1 YYEDYIAQWDS
12 FLRDMRL
19 APLSDLNVASENLKD
34 LSSADSALKRLLT
47 AVVQETDLTRSDEAP
62 ADDKAAAKGGSKLLG
77 KLGKL
82 GKVVK
87 TGAKLLPRAGSADKV
102 DLTGSLVAEHFKR
115 LKGAIAEVDGQ
126 PPALDAAVV

>member
-1 YYEDYIAQWDS
+1 
-12 FLRDMRL
+12 
-19 APLSDLNVASENLKD
+19 
-34 LSSADSALKRLLT
+34 
-47 AVVQETDLTRSDEAP
+47 
-62 ADDKAAAKGGSKLLG
+62 KGGSKLLG

-102 DLTGSLVAEHFKR
+102 DLTGSLVAEHFKP

-126 PPALDAAVV
+126 PPALDAAVVALTALSNVL